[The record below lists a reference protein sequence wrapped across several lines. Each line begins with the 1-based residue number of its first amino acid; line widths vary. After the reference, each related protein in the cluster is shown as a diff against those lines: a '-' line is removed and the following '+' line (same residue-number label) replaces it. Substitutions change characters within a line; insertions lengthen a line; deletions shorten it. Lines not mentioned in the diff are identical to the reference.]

1 MKAKREYKK
10 TIVKKY
16 KREEIVRFILAYLR
30 GDMTKGESDEFTEW
44 IEEDRRN
51 RALFE
56 RLQNSG
62 YVGNSLQ
69 EFRGYDS
76 VEDWEKLRV
85 RLTPRRKIGRW
96 ARVCAA
102 SVAILLCGGMVWH
115 FWGGQERDMKYA
127 SSLPIEYGRSKAMLF
142 LESGEMI
149 QLEAGRET
157 IIREVKGENF
167 VNTGSK
173 LVYSDTVEEK
183 NVEWHTLQIP
193 RGGEFV
199 LCLADGTVVTLNAD
213 SKIHYPDRFIRNER
227 QVSLEGEAF
236 FEVAKDSLRPFVVKT
251 NGIDVRVLG
260 TAFNLKA
267 YPDEHQQ
274 TTLVRGAVEVLLDK
288 QQVLLHPGEQVT
300 CIDKEL
306 RVEQVDVRPY
316 IAWKDDRF
324 VFENEPLE
332 DVLKKLERWYNITV
346 FIQNHALTEKRFTG
360 NLPKYED
367 ISNVLKILAL
377 TTNIKFELNDR
388 TLIVQLE

>member
-1 MKAKREYKK
+1 
-10 TIVKKY
+10 
-16 KREEIVRFILAYLR
+16 
-30 GDMTKGESDEFTEW
+30 MTKKESDKFTEW
-44 IEEDRRN
+44 IEEDGRN
-51 RALFE
+51 RALFD
-56 RLQNSG
+56 RLQDSG
-62 YVGNSLQ
+62 YVWNSLP

-102 SVAILLCGGMVWH
+102 SVVILLCGGMAWYFMEEQNREAQYVN
-115 FWGGQERDMKYA
+115 Y
-127 SSLPIEYGRSKAMLF
+127 LPIEYGRSKAMLF

-149 QLEAGRET
+149 RLEADREAIT
-157 IIREVKGENF
+157 REIKGENF

-183 NVEWHTLQIP
+183 KVEWHTLQVP

-213 SKIHYPDRFIRNER
+213 SKIHYPDRFTGNER

-236 FEVAKDSLRPFVVKT
+236 FEVAKDSLKPFVVKT
-251 NGIDVRVLG
+251 KGIDVRVLG

-267 YPDEHQQ
+267 YPDEYQQ
-274 TTLVRGAVEVLLDK
+274 TTLVCGAVEVLLDK
-288 QQVLLHPGEQVT
+288 QKVALQPGEQAT
-300 CIDKEL
+300 CVDKEL
-306 RVEQVDVRPY
+306 RVEQVDIRPY
-316 IAWKDDRF
+316 IAWKNDRF
-324 VFENEPLE
+324 VFENESLE

-346 FIQNHALTEKRFTG
+346 FIQNHTLTEKRFTG
-360 NLPKYED
+360 NLPKYEN
-367 ISNVLKILAL
+367 INNVLKILAL